1 MMQMLNERA
10 HKNRKETGVM
20 PKIIENPEENILSAA
35 RRLVAEQGYAA
46 VVSGTSDME
55 TIEHIAKELQF
66 RQTDEVIK
74 SSDFENNCTFIDVG
88 QG

>member
-46 VVSGTSDME
+46 VTMRA
-55 TIEHIAKELQF
+55 IAKECGIA
-66 RQTDEVIK
+66 VG
-74 SSDFENNCTFIDVG
+74 TFYNYYPSEQNMHKLLLFLMMYDLL
-88 QG
+88 